1 MDLISV
7 VQNHKHAKND
17 KTFKELLETKHAG
30 FENGWSV
37 ENGKVVFWHSPT
49 VKLEDNPLRSPAKYV
64 WEVIDGEVKA
74 FNGRALEFE
83 K

>member
-7 VQNHKHAKND
+7 VQNSTKD
-17 KTFKELLETKHAG
+17 GKTFKELLETKHAG
-30 FENGWSV
+30 FENGWSL
-37 ENGKVVFWHSPT
+37 ENGNVVFWYSPT
-49 VKLEDNPLRSPAKYV
+49 VELKDNPLRSPAKYV

-74 FNGRALEFE
+74 INGRALEFA